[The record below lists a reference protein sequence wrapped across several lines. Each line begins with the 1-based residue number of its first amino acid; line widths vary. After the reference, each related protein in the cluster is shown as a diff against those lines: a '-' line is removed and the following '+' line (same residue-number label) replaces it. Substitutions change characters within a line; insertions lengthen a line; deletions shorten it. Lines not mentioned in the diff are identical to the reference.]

1 MENNLT
7 ARVITNEIDGHVFEG
22 DTLEFLASFLDYCND
37 ETIWS
42 VPRKCCPLD
51 SDMLCEF
58 GTLIVRVS
66 DAAIETGYSN
76 GYFFAIKETDEDYT
90 VCVTP
95 YLYDEEFDE
104 TYPVIPCT
112 LMFDVSNPRDLKRLC
127 EYIAVTF
134 APSFFK

>member
-7 ARVITNEIDGHVFEG
+7 ARVIVNEIDGYRFKG
-22 DTLEFLASFLDYCND
+22 DTLDFLESFIGYCND
-37 ETIWS
+37 RTLFG
-42 VPRKCCPLD
+42 VPRQCRPFD
-51 SDMLCEF
+51 DDMPCEF
-58 GTLIVRVS
+58 GTLTVRVS

-76 GYFFAIKETDEDYT
+76 GYLFAIKETDEDYT

-104 TYPVIPCT
+104 TYPAIPCT
-112 LMFDVSNPRDLKRLC
+112 LTFDVSTPRDLKRLC